1 MTKFL
6 RIVFI
11 ILLLALLG
19 VQFYKLVAPHR
30 GDFAVCP
37 VSAIRMV
44 GGKAIIDSS
53 KCIGCRRCVDGFP
66 VYLPKPVAKAPIA
79 VAPAPAAADTHSVVI
94 TPSFK
99 EIKGNAPTASPNKA
113 VKTEKL
119 AHKVDPSICIGC
131 GLCVSNCPVNAI
143 TMVDGK
149 AVIDKDKCTNCGICK
164 NGNNVDFYGCPV
176 AAISAP

>member
-11 ILLLALLG
+11 IVLLALLG
-19 VQFYKLVAPHR
+19 VQFYKIMAPHR
-30 GDFAVCP
+30 VDFRVCP
-37 VSAIRMV
+37 VSAILME
-44 GGKAIIDSS
+44 GGKAIIDSG

-66 VYLPKPVAKAPIA
+66 VYLPKPVAKASQA
-79 VAPAPAAADTHSVVI
+79 VTPVQTVADTLAVDAILSV
-94 TPSFK
+94 K
-99 EIKGNAPTASPNKA
+99 ETKLNAPSASPSKA
-113 VKTEKL
+113 VKPEKL
-119 AHKVDPSICIGC
+119 AYKVDPAVCIGC

-164 NGNNVDFYGCPV
+164 NGNNDDFAGCPV